1 MPDNPKQKLLRQL
14 LVDSDR
20 IRDLSHQR
28 AAGDESQDLKQ
39 EVDALG
45 QAIEVKKALVSGMKD
60 LPGLP

>member
-1 MPDNPKQKLLRQL
+1 MTDNPKQKLLRQL

-28 AAGDESQDLKQ
+28 AAGDESQPLKQ
-39 EVDALG
+39 EIDELE
-45 QAIEVKKALVSGMKD
+45 QSIQVKIALVAGMKD

>member
-39 EVDALG
+39 EIDALG
-45 QAIEVKKALVSGMKD
+45 QAIEVKGSLVE
-60 LPGLP
+60 